1 MNTRRVL
8 KSTAIFV
15 FLVLLHYS
23 VRPLTGTRVTID
35 FLVIA
40 VLLLAVRLRP
50 GGAAFVGFATGLI
63 TDSLTPLSL
72 GAGGLALTVIG
83 FLASWLKAVFF
94 ADNVLLHGMFFF
106 AGKWAYDVL
115 YLLAERRMDAGTLLV
130 QLVVW
135 SPLSALATAVVGVVL
150 ILVLRSSLEPQA
162 A

>member
-1 MNTRRVL
+1 
-8 KSTAIFV
+8 
-15 FLVLLHYS
+15 
-23 VRPLTGTRVTID
+23 
-35 FLVIA
+35 
-40 VLLLAVRLRP
+40 
-50 GGAAFVGFATGLI
+50 I
-63 TDSLTPLSL
+63 TDSLTPLSF
-72 GAGGLALTVIG
+72 GAGGLALSVIG

-115 YLLAERRMDAGTLLV
+115 YLLAERRMEAGALLT

-135 SPLSALATAVVGVVL
+135 SPLSALATAVAGVVL

>member
-1 MNTRRVL
+1 MRRLL
-8 KSTAIFV
+8 KSTAV
-15 FLVLLHYS
+15 FLLLVLMHYS
-23 VRPLTGTRVTID
+23 VRPLTGSRVAID

-40 VLLLAVRLRP
+40 VLLMAVRLRP
-50 GGAAFVGFATGLI
+50 GGAAFLGFGTGLI
-63 TDSLTPLSL
+63 TDSLTPLSF
-72 GAGGLALTVIG
+72 GAGGLALSVIG

-115 YLLAERRMDAGTLLV
+115 YLLAERRMEAGALLT

-135 SPLSALATAVVGVVL
+135 SPLSALATAVAGVVL